1 MSKSPGRSLYHAAC
15 CLQITAAIAAYEI
28 SSSKYEGRVPGDLGF
43 DPLRL
48 SADGIRENWAL
59 SELKHGRLAMIAT
72 LAFFVQAAVSDKPI
86 LEQTYEWAKSFA

>member
-1 MSKSPGRSLYHAAC
+1 M
-15 CLQITAAIAAYEI
+15 
-28 SSSKYEGRVPGDLGF
+28 PGDLGF